1 MLFPP
6 HKDVVSLCEVSDGDG
21 PLASHLLVRPES
33 AEFGPVTQVDL
44 GVGPPVIV
52 LGEEVVLGADDFS
65 LKVGSEGWVVLSQ
78 SCRRGSSW
86 LARCCL

>member
-1 MLFPP
+1 
-6 HKDVVSLCEVSDGDG
+6 
-21 PLASHLLVRPES
+21 
-33 AEFGPVTQVDL
+33 
-44 GVGPPVIV
+44 V